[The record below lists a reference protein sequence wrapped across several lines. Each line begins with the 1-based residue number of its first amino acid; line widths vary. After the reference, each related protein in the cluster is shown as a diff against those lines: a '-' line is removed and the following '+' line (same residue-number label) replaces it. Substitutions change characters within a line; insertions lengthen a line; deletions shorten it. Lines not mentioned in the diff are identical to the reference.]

1 MRSAVDSIF
10 DVAFWLADTALNSNE
25 YLQPQKL
32 QRMLFLCQAYFT
44 VIHNGRKL
52 MPATFVADEM
62 GPIEP
67 NIYQAF
73 SRGRPNM
80 EVTLFLDPDVEG
92 FMESIWSRFGNYSSE
107 RLTEMTKETLAFK
120 QALRHGPRSEISL
133 ESMMHSF
140 IRANETPSVDQV
152 VKPKIMRSQT
162 GKPVAVQ
169 AWNPAAISKKK

>member
-1 MRSAVDSIF
+1 
-10 DVAFWLADTALNSNE
+10 
-25 YLQPQKL
+25 
-32 QRMLFLCQAYFT
+32 
-44 VIHNGRKL
+44 
-52 MPATFVADEM
+52 
-62 GPIEP
+62 
-67 NIYQAF
+67 
-73 SRGRPNM
+73 M